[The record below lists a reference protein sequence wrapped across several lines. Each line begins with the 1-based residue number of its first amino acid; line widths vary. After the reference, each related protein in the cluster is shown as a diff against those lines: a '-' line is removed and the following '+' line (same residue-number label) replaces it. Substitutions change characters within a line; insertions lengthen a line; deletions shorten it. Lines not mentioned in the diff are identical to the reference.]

1 MLGGLSVGGKWREIR
16 FPPWEHHPLSVPPE
30 EIMKISLD
38 TQQTYMVY
46 RKRMKATYLSLAT
59 FGAMLTAQAGAAESV
74 QMQAEHVAL
83 FKNGYSQ
90 VSLTGELPNDKE
102 LELRGIPVPVEGSLW
117 WQLPQGVRA
126 VQVEGSIR
134 EREVPAERYST
145 AELLAANVGKQ
156 VRLVLEDGVTYEGE
170 LTRRPLPKPA
180 ALTYP
185 NHGGSVE
192 QQQLSQQ
199 APVFLKNAKGE
210 LLEIK
215 LSSVLSVAFAES
227 PAVPMG
233 KEMQPLLTM
242 QLREPAA
249 GGKLRVECL
258 AGGLSWH
265 PTYHLDLSDETK
277 PELTCMAIITNDMVD
292 LNRVQLELVTGNPE
306 LGSDGMP
313 ISPLTRLN
321 HMARKGT
328 ESTATPC
335 GAPAWMAESEDDDED
350 DESAAF
356 MSVARTQ
363 ELYHYAIPDFS
374 ARKNSTV
381 AREIFVQA
389 PGCSHLYTCEIGPR
403 HDSDDEI
410 DVWHCVCLTNKAA
423 WPWSSG
429 TLVCYSGGKLL
440 ARTELKD
447 TAPGQ
452 KTRLRL
458 ATTQEVKATVNETQ
472 VSCRP
477 LALASLAAAQKEV
490 ENLNAAEAADEDDIP
505 ADADKTIT
513 TYRGEIT
520 LKNAADHPVDIEL
533 KKTLIAYTT
542 AVESPEMAH
551 ISNVGTSGDNH
562 RTRIKWRL
570 TLAPGESKVIRYSY
584 ATVSSRKPT
593 P

>member
-1 MLGGLSVGGKWREIR
+1 
-16 FPPWEHHPLSVPPE
+16 
-30 EIMKISLD
+30 MKNSNIAFI
-38 TQQTYMVY
+38 TIGTM
-46 RKRMKATYLSLAT
+46 LAT
-59 FGAMLTAQAGAAESV
+59 QVGAAESV

-83 FKNGYSQ
+83 FKDGYSQ

-117 WQLPQGVRA
+117 WQLPQGVRV

-134 EREVPAERYST
+134 EREVPAEHYST

-156 VRLVLEDGVTYEGE
+156 VRLALKDGVVYEGE
-170 LTRRPLPKPA
+170 LTRQPLPKPA

-185 NHGGSVE
+185 NHSGSVQ

-210 LLEIK
+210 LLEIT
-215 LSSVLSVAFAES
+215 LDNVLSVAFAES

-242 QLREPAA
+242 LLREPAV

-258 AGGLSWH
+258 AGGLSWK
-265 PTYHLDLSDETK
+265 PTYHLDLSDEAK
-277 PELTCMAIITNDMVD
+277 PELSCMAIIANDMVD
-292 LNRVQLELVTGNPE
+292 LNQVRLELVTGNPE

-313 ISPLTRLN
+313 ISSLTRLN
-321 HMARKGT
+321 HMARKT
-328 ESTATPC
+328 TDSAATPC
-335 GAPAWMAESEDDDED
+335 APAWMAESDDYEED
-350 DESAAF
+350 DESAESRG
-356 MSVARTQ
+356 SVARTQ

-403 HDSDDEI
+403 HGSDDEI
-410 DVWHCVCLTNKAA
+410 DVWHCVCLTNKAT

-452 KTRLRL
+452 ETRLRL

-472 VSCRP
+472 IR
-477 LALASLAAAQKEV
+477 
-490 ENLNAAEAADEDDIP
+490 DDIP
-505 ADADKTIT
+505 ADEGKTLT

-520 LKNAADHPVDIEL
+520 LKNNADHPVEMEV
-533 KKTLIAYTT
+533 KKTLIAYVT
-542 AVESPEMAH
+542 AVEGSEKAH
-551 ISNVGTSGDNH
+551 ISNVGASGDNH

-570 TLAPGESKVIRYSY
+570 TLAPGESKVLRYTYGSVRTSKN
-584 ATVSSRKPT
+584 AQ
-593 P
+593 